1 MKIGA
6 LIVTTGLPRISGV
19 TALLPEV
26 GTITAG
32 QRMISTFLCAALL
45 AVYLVGVHDGKVA
58 LWKDN
63 NPAPIKVFP
72 YNVSDLPQEAQR
84 QLEAGVKVNSLREL
98 RKLAE
103 QYLP

>member
-1 MKIGA
+1 MRKRT
-6 LIVTTGLPRISGV
+6 V
-19 TALLPEV
+19 
-26 GTITAG
+26 
-32 QRMISTFLCAALL
+32 STFLCAALL